1 MANKKV
7 VKKTTTKNKTN
18 KETKKVEV
26 KKETKKVVEKKVE
39 KKETKE
45 TKKDLGILFAIIGI
59 VAVIAA
65 AVVCFV
71 IPANESSNESDK
83 VLAVMTIKDYGD
95 IMLELDR
102 TQAPKTVDNFL
113 ELANSGFYDGLSFQ
127 RIIKGFMM
135 QGGDPDGDGY
145 GGSGKSVKGE
155 FEANG
160 VKNNISHVRGTIS
173 MARGDDPD
181 SASSQ
186 FFIVQEDSTNL
197 DGYYAAF
204 GKVTSGMD
212 IVDKIINDFGT
223 EDDET
228 LPTNKRPIIVSIRE
242 VEVAEIEGEE

>member
-1 MANKKV
+1 
-7 VKKTTTKNKTN
+7 
-18 KETKKVEV
+18 
-26 KKETKKVVEKKVE
+26 
-39 KKETKE
+39 
-45 TKKDLGILFAIIGI
+45 
-59 VAVIAA
+59 
-65 AVVCFV
+65 
-71 IPANESSNESDK
+71 
-83 VLAVMTIKDYGD
+83 
-95 IMLELDR
+95 
-102 TQAPKTVDNFL
+102 
-113 ELANSGFYDGLSFQ
+113 
-127 RIIKGFMM
+127 M

-145 GGSGKSVKGE
+145 GGSEKSVKGE

-212 IVDKIINDFGT
+212 IVDRIISDFGT
-223 EDDET
+223 EEDTT
-228 LPTNKRPIIVSIRE
+228 LPNNKRPIIVSIRE